1 MEPENIHFGTDGW
14 RGLIA
19 ADFTFDN
26 VRACAQGVADYH
38 LQHGL
43 ESGVITVGFDTRFG
57 SAEFADAVIEVLAA
71 NGLKSLRCMVPAP
84 TPVVGYNLVAR
95 GATGGIM
102 ITASHNPAQWNGFKY
117 RTTSGGSAP
126 PEVIAAIEDRIHL
139 LKHPG
144 DVRRIGLEEA
154 RYSRLVTDID
164 PAPSYLSH
172 IGTMVD
178 LPVLRSAGYKI
189 VIDPMHGAGSGYLKT
204 IIEGGLSEVHEIRG
218 TVNPSFPD
226 MHNPE
231 PIEHNLGPLK
241 EAVLTTKSLIGI
253 GLDGDADRVGVIDST
268 GEYLTSLQ
276 VYALLV
282 YYLLEVRKL
291 RGPIIKSLTLGN
303 MASRLGDLYNV
314 PVHETGVGFK
324 HIVPVMLE
332 TDALIGGE
340 ESGGYAFKGHIP
352 ERDGILS
359 ALFLLDLIVRK
370 GKTLSEIMEEIYSL
384 IGPHH
389 YGRSDVAIDAA
400 FRPDLEAR
408 ITKLQPTELAGIPII
423 GIDFTDG
430 IRYRLETG
438 DWTAIRFSGTEHL
451 LRIYGEA
458 PSHEQVQQVLMAT
471 RALIGI

>member
-1 MEPENIHFGTDGW
+1 
-14 RGLIA
+14 
-19 ADFTFDN
+19 
-26 VRACAQGVADYH
+26 
-38 LQHGL
+38 
-43 ESGVITVGFDTRFG
+43 
-57 SAEFADAVIEVLAA
+57 
-71 NGLKSLRCMVPAP
+71 
-84 TPVVGYNLVAR
+84 
-95 GATGGIM
+95 
-102 ITASHNPAQWNGFKY
+102 
-117 RTTSGGSAP
+117 
-126 PEVIAAIEDRIHL
+126 
-139 LKHPG
+139 
-144 DVRRIGLEEA
+144 
-154 RYSRLVTDID
+154 
-164 PAPSYLSH
+164 
-172 IGTMVD
+172 MVD